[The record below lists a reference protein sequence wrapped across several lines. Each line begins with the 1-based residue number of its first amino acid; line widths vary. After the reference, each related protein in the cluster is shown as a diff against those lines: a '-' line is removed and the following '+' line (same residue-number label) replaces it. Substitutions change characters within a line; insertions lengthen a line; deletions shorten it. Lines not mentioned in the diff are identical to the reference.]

1 MADNITVKQLSTV
14 DEAALLDHERDL
26 SFPWYTS
33 GDYFL
38 QCLDENRQGKRIT
51 LMAYIDS
58 HLAGY
63 CHLLHH
69 SSYPYF
75 SENQIPEINDLNVFP
90 RFRRRK
96 VASALFDELEA
107 IAAKTYRTIGLGVGL
122 YRDYGPA
129 QIMYATRGYVMDGN
143 GITYKNVP
151 VVPGQSAVVDDE
163 LLLYLIKDLAVKE
176 EA

>member
-1 MADNITVKQLSTV
+1 MADNITLRQLSTV
-14 DEAALLDHERDL
+14 DEAALLDHECNL

-33 GDYFL
+33 RDYFL
-38 QCLDENRQGKRIT
+38 KCLDENREGKRIT
-51 LMAYIDS
+51 LMAYVDS
-58 HLAGY
+58 DLAGY

-107 IAAKTYRTIGLGVGL
+107 IAAKTYRCLGLGVGL

-129 QIMYATRGYVMDGN
+129 QIMYTTRGYVMDGN